1 MRWRLL
7 LLALLGAAASRT
19 LAACAET
26 GVTDAPR
33 HPADPSAVVEDPD
46 TMPLPRERRARM
58 YDPRSAFPRDA
69 APAPTLDRD
78 D

>member
-1 MRWRLL
+1 MRWPLL
-7 LLALLGAAASRT
+7 LIALLGASGSQT
-19 LAACAET
+19 MTACAET

-33 HPADPSAVVEDPD
+33 HPAEPSAIAEDPD

-69 APAPTLDRD
+69 APVPTLDRD